1 MNAQTSLRRPPNT
14 GVQHLVVNLH
24 WSTANVNHIIDR
36 YKDLPQSLVVSKVR
50 DFLYDDEETL
60 QSFLSVTK
68 DRKEGK
74 F

>member
-1 MNAQTSLRRPPNT
+1 MNAQTSLRRPPKT

-24 WSTANVNHIIDR
+24 WSTASVNHIVDR

-60 QSFLSVTK
+60 QSFLSVTE